1 MRLEITLIGDIALGG
16 EGDEPRRT
24 IPGANARVALALL
37 ALEREQGVTSER
49 LAEALWPDGL
59 PATWGSALRMTMSRV
74 RSFLKDALD
83 PSAPD
88 PIVAQGGRYTW
99 HLPDRVSLHVDV
111 EDAEQALA
119 AAREALAS
127 GDEASAYQ
135 DASHAASRLRGPFLA
150 GRHGTWVDEQRDRL
164 SDLLVAALEVASE
177 AAAASGDAATALALA
192 DDAVERAPLRESAHR
207 ARMRAHAAAGNR
219 GEALL
224 AYQRL
229 RRVLAD
235 ALGVDPDADTE
246 AAYLQ
251 LLGPAPPPRAAGTGS
266 ADARQDAQ
274 AGSGAAAPAPFVG
287 RDAEL
292 AVLGTAWDRAAG
304 GARHVVVVT
313 GEAGIGKTRLATEAA
328 RRVSAQGGLVLFGRC
343 DEEAIVPYQPIVEA
357 LDGYVAA
364 TPGDE
369 LPEMDE
375 PARVE
380 LAAVLP
386 SLEGPRAGG
395 GGGPDGR
402 ARLFEAVTT
411 LVASAAADR
420 PVLLVLDDLQWADDD
435 TLLLVRH
442 LLRRAGDAP
451 VLVVAISRDH
461 DVAPG
466 SVLGDVIHA
475 LDRDGWVR
483 RLPLAGLD
491 ESDVRALV
499 RRSVPT
505 PRDQAALTR
514 RLAAETAG
522 NPFLVIE
529 MLRTPLDATDTP
541 IPVGVQELV
550 AGRLGRLGDAATDLL
565 RAAAV
570 AGTSFELDL
579 VAAAAGLDEAA
590 TLDGLDAA
598 LGSGLVTE
606 ETAEHYRFPHDIV
619 RRTVVAQLSGA
630 RRRTLHA
637 GLADAIE
644 SRRADRLHAYTAIL
658 AHHTSSAAG
667 PRGDRRAVRWSRAAA
682 GQATERRA
690 LVEAVRLER
699 QALAHVPVDDGS
711 QRAEVLT
718 DLAMALLAAGDPG
731 GEPTLI
737 EAAAVARRHGR
748 FDLLA
753 RAALALADRS
763 GKRPE
768 LRTDAGALVE
778 AALDS
783 FRPADE
789 DGRLVHAR
797 LEARAVALAG
807 SRGPRPSDDA
817 LLALRRR
824 LDALGGPDQ
833 LDERIALANDL
844 AVLADAAGDDETAVV
859 AAHEHAMGAT
869 LAGDDET
876 AQACLR
882 VIEEAAAKTD
892 DQFATALAAEHEA
905 ATAAMTGH
913 FDDALAAV
921 EAAVRA
927 HTIVDGPEAAAVV
940 ARRHRAVLA
949 WMLGSPA
956 PLPADPDPADEAAA
970 DAALEHLVRGDADRA
985 RLVARDLVAGVRPL
999 PAGDERLH
1007 ALGVLALVAADLRE
1021 AALVDTVRAL
1031 LAPHADLTCGIGY
1044 RTFAGVAAFHLGR
1057 LAAVTGDWADAERH
1071 MLVALRRFSALQARP
1086 WVAFTQ
1092 GVLADVLEARG
1103 RPSDREWLAA
1113 LRGESRLGDRHAGP
1127 AGDVAPGVRPGDPR
1141 TDRRWPGGW
1150 RRVAH
1155 RPPRPPARRPAS
1167 RRSPGPPAPPPAR
1180 DRPSGR
1186 SGPWPRRAP
1195 GRRGARTAAGCSA

>member
-1 MRLEITLIGDIALGG
+1 VRLEITLIGDIALGG

-37 ALEREQGVTSER
+37 AIERAEGVTSER

-74 RSFLKDALD
+74 RSFLKDALE
-83 PSAPD
+83 PTAPD
-88 PIVAQGGRYTW
+88 PIVAQGGRYCW
-99 HLPDRVSLHVDV
+99 QLPDGVSLHLDV
-111 EDAEQALA
+111 EDAERSLA

-127 GDEASAYQ
+127 GDHASAYR
-135 DASHAASRLRGPFLA
+135 DASHAATRLRGPFLA
-150 GRHGTWVDEQRDRL
+150 GRHGAWVDEQRDRL

-177 AAAASGDAATALALA
+177 AAAAGGDPATALALA

-219 GEALL
+219 AEALL

-235 ALGVDPDADTE
+235 ALGIDPDAETE
-246 AAYLQ
+246 AAYLE
-251 LLGPAPPPRAAGTGS
+251 LLGPAPPARTAGTGRVGDTRE
-266 ADARQDAQ
+266 A
-274 AGSGAAAPAPFVG
+274 AGAGRGASDPPRFVG
-287 RDAEL
+287 REAEL
-292 AVLGTAWDRAAG
+292 AVLGAAWDRAAG
-304 GARHVVVVT
+304 GARHVVVLT

-343 DEEAIVPYQPIVEA
+343 DEDAIVPYQPIVEA

-369 LPEMDE
+369 LPPMNER
-375 PARVE
+375 ARAE

-386 SLEGPRAGG
+386 SLGGRRAG

-402 ARLFEAVTT
+402 ARLFDAVTT

-461 DVAPG
+461 DLAPG
-466 SVLGDVIHA
+466 SVLGDVIHT

-499 RRSVPT
+499 RGSVPT
-505 PRDQAALTR
+505 PRDHAALTR
-514 RLAAETAG
+514 RLVAETAG

-529 MLRTPLDATDTP
+529 MLRTPLDAADAP

-590 TLDGLDAA
+590 ALDGLDAA

-630 RRRTLHA
+630 RHRTLHA
-637 GLADAIE
+637 RLADAIE
-644 SRRADRLHAYTAIL
+644 SRRADRLHAYTAVL

-699 QALAHVPVDDGS
+699 QALAHVPADDGS

-718 DLAMALLAAGDPG
+718 DLAMALLAADDPG

-763 GKRPE
+763 GERPE
-768 LRTDAGALVE
+768 LRTDAGVLVE
-778 AALDS
+778 VALDS

-797 LEARAVALAG
+797 LQARAVALAG
-807 SRGPRPSDDA
+807 SRGPRPDDA
-817 LLALRRR
+817 AVRALRRR

-844 AVLADAAGDDETAVV
+844 AVLADAAGDDASAVV
-859 AAHEHAMGAT
+859 AAHERAMAAT
-869 LAGDDET
+869 LAGDDEM

-882 VIEEAAAKTD
+882 FIEEAAAKTGD
-892 DQFATALAAEHEA
+892 PVATALAAEHEA

-913 FDDALAAV
+913 FDDALVAV

-927 HTIVDGPEAAAVV
+927 HDVVDGPEAAAVV
-940 ARRHRAVLA
+940 ARRHRGVLA
-949 WMLGSPA
+949 WMVGSPGA
-956 PLPADPDPADEAAA
+956 LPPDPGSAEGPAAAA
-970 DAALEHLVRGDADRA
+970 DVALEHLVRGDADRA

-999 PAGDERLH
+999 PTGDELLH

-1021 AALVDTVRAL
+1021 GALVEPVRAL

-1071 MLVALRRFSALQARP
+1071 MLAALRRFSALQARP

-1092 GVLADVLEARG
+1092 RVLADVLEARG
-1103 RPSDREWLAA
+1103 RPSDREWLAN
-1113 LRGESRLGDRHAGP
+1113 LRGESNWTTATLDL
-1127 AGDVAPGVRPGDPR
+1127 
-1141 TDRRWPGGW
+1141 
-1150 RRVAH
+1150 
-1155 RPPRPPARRPAS
+1155 
-1167 RRSPGPPAPPPAR
+1167 R
-1180 DRPSGR
+1180 DE
-1186 SGPWPRRAP
+1186 
-1195 GRRGARTAAGCSA
+1195 

>member
-1 MRLEITLIGDIALGG
+1 VRLEITLIGDIRLGG
-16 EGDEPRRT
+16 EGDEPERT

-37 ALEREQGVTSER
+37 ALERAQGVTTER

-74 RSFLKDALD
+74 RSFIKDALD
-83 PSAPD
+83 PTAPD

-99 HLPDRVSLHVDV
+99 NLPDGVSLHLDV

-127 GDEASAYQ
+127 GDAARAHQ
-135 DASHAASRLRGPFLA
+135 DASHAARRLRGPFLA

-207 ARMRAHAAAGNR
+207 SRMRAHAAAGNR

-235 ALGVDPDADTE
+235 TLGVDPDIDTE

-251 LLGPAPPPRAAGTGS
+251 LLGPAPPPRTAARV
-266 ADARQDAQ
+266 ADAWEAAD
-274 AGSGAAAPAPFVG
+274 AGSGASAPVPFVG

-292 AVLGTAWDRAAG
+292 AVLGAAWDRAAG

-364 TPGDE
+364 TPADE
-369 LPEMDE
+369 LRAMDE
-375 PARVE
+375 PAWAE

-386 SLEGPRAGG
+386 SLHGTRTA

-402 ARLFEAVTT
+402 ARLFDAVTT

-420 PVLLVLDDLQWADDD
+420 AVLLVLDDLQWADDD

-483 RLPLAGLD
+483 RLPLAGLG

-499 RRSVPT
+499 RQSVPT
-505 PRDQAALTR
+505 PRDHAALTR
-514 RLAAETAG
+514 RLVAETAG
-522 NPFLVIE
+522 NPFLVTE
-529 MLRTPLDATDTP
+529 MLRTPLDAADVP

-550 AGRLGRLGDAATDLL
+550 AGRLGRLGDAAIDLL

-570 AGTSFELDL
+570 AGASFELDL
-579 VAAAAGLDEAA
+579 VAAAAGLDEEA

-598 LGSGLVTE
+598 LASGLVTE
-606 ETAEHYRFPHDIV
+606 ETAERYRFPHDIV
-619 RRTVVAQLSGA
+619 RRTLVAQLSGA
-630 RRRTLHA
+630 RRRALHA
-637 GLADAIE
+637 RLADAIE
-644 SRRADRLHAYTAIL
+644 SQRSDRLHAYTAIL

-682 GQATERRA
+682 ARATERRA

-699 QALAHVPVDDGS
+699 QALAHVPADDGS

-753 RAALALADRS
+753 RAALALADRTAE
-763 GKRPE
+763 RPE

-783 FRPADE
+783 FRPVDE

-797 LEARAVALAG
+797 LQARAVALAG
-807 SRGPRPSDDA
+807 PRGPRPDDGA
-817 LLALRRR
+817 LDALRRR
-824 LDALGGPDQ
+824 LDALGGPDR

-844 AVLADAAGDDETAVV
+844 AVLADAAGDAASAVV
-859 AAHEHAMGAT
+859 AAHERAMAAT

-892 DQFATALAAEHEA
+892 DRVAAALAMEHEA
-905 ATAAMTGH
+905 AEAAMTGH
-913 FDDALAAV
+913 FDDAVVAV

-927 HTIVDGPEAAAVV
+927 HSLVDGPEAAAVV
-940 ARRHRAVLA
+940 ARRHRAVLG
-949 WMLGSPA
+949 WMLGSPMA
-956 PLPADPDPADEAAA
+956 LPAGPGPAEAPAADA
-970 DAALEHLVRGDADRA
+970 DAALEHLVRGDADGA

-1021 AALVDTVRAL
+1021 AALVDPVRTL

-1044 RTFAGVAAFHLGR
+1044 RTFAGVVAFHLGR
-1057 LAAVTGDWADAERH
+1057 LAEVTGDWAEAERH
-1071 MLVALRRFSALQARP
+1071 MLAALRRFSALQARP

-1092 GVLADVLEARG
+1092 RVLADVLEARG
-1103 RPSDREWLAA
+1103 RPSDREWLAN
-1113 LRGESRLGDRHAGP
+1113 LRGESRWTTATLDL
-1127 AGDVAPGVRPGDPR
+1127 
-1141 TDRRWPGGW
+1141 
-1150 RRVAH
+1150 
-1155 RPPRPPARRPAS
+1155 
-1167 RRSPGPPAPPPAR
+1167 R
-1180 DRPSGR
+1180 DE
-1186 SGPWPRRAP
+1186 
-1195 GRRGARTAAGCSA
+1195 

>member
-1 MRLEITLIGDIALGG
+1 VRLEITLIGDVALGG

-37 ALEREQGVTSER
+37 ALERAQGVTSER

-74 RSFLKDALD
+74 RSFLKVALG
-83 PSAPD
+83 PTTPD

-99 HLPDRVSLHVDV
+99 HLPDGVSLHVDV
-111 EDAEQALA
+111 EDAEQALG
-119 AAREALAS
+119 AAREELAS
-127 GDEASAYQ
+127 ADDASAYR

-150 GRHGTWVDEQRDRL
+150 GRHGAWVDEQRDRL

-235 ALGVDPDADTE
+235 ALGVDPDAETE

-251 LLGPAPPPRAAGTGS
+251 LLGPAPPPRTAGTGRV
-266 ADARQDAQ
+266 ADAREDAD
-274 AGSGAAAPAPFVG
+274 ADSGASAPPPFVG

-328 RRVSAQGGLVLFGRC
+328 RRASAQGGLVLFGRC

-369 LPEMDE
+369 LPAMDE
-375 PARVE
+375 PARAE

-395 GGGPDGR
+395 GGPDGR
-402 ARLFEAVTT
+402 ARLFEAVTA

-505 PRDQAALTR
+505 PRDHAALTR
-514 RLAAETAG
+514 RLVAETAG

-529 MLRTPLDATDTP
+529 MLRTPLDATDAP

-630 RRRTLHA
+630 RRRALHA
-637 GLADAIE
+637 RLADAIE

-667 PRGDRRAVRWSRAAA
+667 TRGDRRAVRWSRAAA

-699 QALAHVPVDDGS
+699 QALAHVPANDGG

-718 DLAMALLAAGDPG
+718 DLAMALLAGGDPG

-763 GKRPE
+763 GERPE
-768 LRTDAGALVE
+768 LRADAGALVE
-778 AALDS
+778 EALDS

-797 LEARAVALAG
+797 LQARSVALAG
-807 SRGPRPSDDA
+807 SRGPRPADDA
-817 LLALRRR
+817 LSALRRR
-824 LDALGGPDQ
+824 LDALGGPDR

-844 AVLADAAGDDETAVV
+844 AVLADSAGDAPSAVV
-859 AAHEHAMGAT
+859 AAHERAMAAT

-892 DQFATALAAEHEA
+892 DQVAKALAADHEA
-905 ATAAMTGH
+905 ATASMTGH
-913 FDDALAAV
+913 FDDALMAV

-927 HTIVDGPEAAAVV
+927 HTIVDGPEAAAVM

-956 PLPADPDPADEAAA
+956 PVPTDPDPADGPAAAA
-970 DAALEHLVRGDADRA
+970 DAALEHVVRGDADRA

-999 PAGDERLH
+999 PSGDERLH

-1113 LRGESRLGDRHAGP
+1113 LRGESRWA
-1127 AGDVAPGVRPGDPR
+1127 
-1141 TDRRWPGGW
+1141 
-1150 RRVAH
+1150 
-1155 RPPRPPARRPAS
+1155 
-1167 RRSPGPPAPPPAR
+1167 
-1180 DRPSGR
+1180 
-1186 SGPWPRRAP
+1186 
-1195 GRRGARTAAGCSA
+1195 TATLDLREM

>member
-1 MRLEITLIGDIALGG
+1 VRLEITLIGDIALGN

-24 IPGANARVALALL
+24 IPGGNARVALALL
-37 ALEREQGVTSER
+37 ALERAQGVTSER

-74 RSFLKDALD
+74 RSFVKEALD
-83 PSAPD
+83 PTAPD

-99 HLPDRVSLHVDV
+99 QLPDAVSLHVDV
-111 EDAEQALA
+111 EEAEQALA

-127 GDEASAYQ
+127 GDAARAYR
-135 DASHAASRLRGPFLA
+135 DASHAAGRLRGPFLA
-150 GRHGTWVDEQRDRL
+150 GRHGAWVDEQRDRL
-164 SDLLVAALEVASE
+164 SDLLVAGLEVASE

-235 ALGVDPDADTE
+235 TLGVDPDIDTE
-246 AAYLQ
+246 AAYLE
-251 LLGPAPPPRAAGTGS
+251 LLGPTPPPRPATGV
-266 ADARQDAQ
+266 ADAQERADTA
-274 AGSGAAAPAPFVG
+274 SGASASPPFVG
-287 RDAEL
+287 REAEL
-292 AVLGTAWDRAAG
+292 AVLGAAWDRAAG

-328 RRVSAQGGLVLFGRC
+328 RRVAAWGGLVLFGRC

-364 TPGDE
+364 TPADE
-369 LPEMDE
+369 LRAMDE
-375 PARVE
+375 PAWAE
-380 LAAVLP
+380 LATVLP
-386 SLEGPRAGG
+386 SLQGTRPA

-402 ARLFEAVTT
+402 ARLFDAVTT

-483 RLPLAGLD
+483 RLPLAGLE

-499 RRSVPT
+499 RESVPS
-505 PRDQAALTR
+505 PRDHAALTR
-514 RLAAETAG
+514 RLVAETAG
-522 NPFLVIE
+522 NPFLVTE
-529 MLRTPLDATDTP
+529 MLRTPLDAADAP

-550 AGRLGRLGDAATDLL
+550 VGRLGRLGDAAVDLL

-570 AGTSFELDL
+570 AGASFDLDL

-590 TLDGLDAA
+590 TLDALDAA
-598 LGSGLVTE
+598 LGSGLVAE
-606 ETAEHYRFPHDIV
+606 ETAERYRFPHVIV
-619 RRTVVAQLSGA
+619 RRTLVAQLSGA
-630 RRRTLHA
+630 RRRALHA
-637 GLADAIE
+637 RLAEAIE
-644 SRRADRLHAYTAIL
+644 SRRADRLDAYTAIL

-682 GQATERRA
+682 AQATERRA

-699 QALAHVPVDDGS
+699 QALAHVPADDGS

-718 DLAMALLAAGDPG
+718 DLAMALLAGGDPG

-753 RAALALADRS
+753 RAALALAGRA
-763 GKRPE
+763 GERPE

-783 FRPADE
+783 FRPGDE
-789 DGRLVHAR
+789 GGRLVHAR
-797 LEARAVALAG
+797 LQARAVALAG
-807 SRGPRPSDDA
+807 SRTPRRADGA
-817 LLALRRR
+817 LDVLRRH
-824 LDALGGPDQ
+824 LDALGGPDR
-833 LDERIALANDL
+833 LDERIAVANDL
-844 AVLADAAGDDETAVV
+844 AVLADAGGDAALTVV
-859 AAHEHAMGAT
+859 AAHERAMAAT

-876 AQACLR
+876 AQAHLR
-882 VIEEAAAKTD
+882 VIEVAAKSDDRVAAALVAD
-892 DQFATALAAEHEA
+892 HEA
-905 ATAAMTGH
+905 AKAAMTGL
-913 FDDALAAV
+913 FDDAVVAV
-921 EAAVRA
+921 GAAVRA
-927 HTIVDGPEAAAVV
+927 HSLVDGQEAAAIV

-956 PLPADPDPADEAAA
+956 ALRADPGPAEGPAAVA
-970 DAALEHLVRGDADRA
+970 DAALEHVVRGDADRA

-999 PAGDERLH
+999 PRGDELLH
-1007 ALGVLALVAADLRE
+1007 ALGVLALVAADLQE
-1021 AALVDTVRAL
+1021 AALVDPVRAL
-1031 LAPHADLTCGIGY
+1031 LAPYADLTCGIGY

-1057 LAAVTGDWADAERH
+1057 LAAVTSDWADAERH
-1071 MLVALRRFSALQARP
+1071 MLAALRRFSALQARP

-1092 GVLADVLEARG
+1092 RALADVLEARG
-1103 RPSDREWLAA
+1103 RPSDREWLAN
-1113 LRGESRLGDRHAGP
+1113 LRGESRWTTATLDL
-1127 AGDVAPGVRPGDPR
+1127 
-1141 TDRRWPGGW
+1141 
-1150 RRVAH
+1150 
-1155 RPPRPPARRPAS
+1155 
-1167 RRSPGPPAPPPAR
+1167 R
-1180 DRPSGR
+1180 DE
-1186 SGPWPRRAP
+1186 
-1195 GRRGARTAAGCSA
+1195 